1 MDKQNTQ
8 RGMQNAWQPIAQN
21 TQRTPVTRIHVS
33 AAHDKNT
40 ANSDKPNVIVADNGF
55 TITNYGDRVVVAPP
69 AKKPVINAPTTK
81 PAINAPAE
89 PTKLAAPEESAK
101 LAAPAEATKIV
112 APAEPAKLVDTSTQ
126 TNHHEE
132 HMVYTPLDNIE
143 DVEEFYAAIRRE
155 KLTHKLSPER
165 PYCYWTIETYDKSN
179 GIRGGGGLGVLAADM
194 RRVAEQLSVPFVLV
208 TPFYPWES
216 HQKMVNM
223 EQIDYHEERNY
234 HDFGFNFVDKVRIRT
249 ATTSV
254 ELDVVEKRLG
264 SSRFLCIT
272 EPNFGELY
280 SGESGSD
287 HRLYQEVALGFG
299 GYQALKL
306 VGCKP
311 GVIQLNEVATFFAA
325 LARLDELA
333 SSGMDFYEAVVYTRK
348 HTLYTNHTLVQAA
361 EASFRYEQFEQYVFP
376 NIKSEAVRRWLR
388 DKFTDGWIRLSTP
401 TVEIAELR
409 SGVSKLHARVANY
422 HDINGNKV
430 KFKSVTNG
438 IHLHT
443 WVLPE
448 ISDYYH
454 SHGILDRFDLPE
466 SRGFEENIER
476 ITADEIRH
484 LKQIGRAR
492 LNDVLTHRTDQY
504 GNPVHIPED
513 AFLFDFKRRF
523 VDYKRPELPF
533 TDPERLAQ
541 ILERNNAHY
550 ILAGRVHMG
559 DTRMFDKLMRLL
571 HLIDESPILKE
582 RVHYLPDYDEELGR
596 ALSIGANSS
605 INTPIVGLEACGTS
619 WEKDIANMGLLIST
633 HDGGVADMPSDNYLT
648 IDGKNEAQEVENLYK
663 QMEVA
668 AAAWRNDFDLEY
680 WIHKELKAY
689 LDICSGSRMMRDY
702 LNYLF

>member
-1 MDKQNTQ
+1 MEEQNKE
-8 RGMQNAWQPIAQN
+8 PI
-21 TQRTPVTRIHVS
+21 
-33 AAHDKNT
+33 
-40 ANSDKPNVIVADNGF
+40 
-55 TITNYGDRVVVAPP
+55 
-69 AKKPVINAPTTK
+69 
-81 PAINAPAE
+81 
-89 PTKLAAPEESAK
+89 
-101 LAAPAEATKIV
+101 
-112 APAEPAKLVDTSTQ
+112 
-126 TNHHEE
+126 
-132 HMVYTPLDNIE
+132 VYHPLDSVE
-143 DVEEFYAAIRRE
+143 EVEEFYQSIKRE
-155 KLTHKLSPER
+155 KLTHKLSMNR

-194 RRVAEQLSVPFVLV
+194 RRVAEQLQVPFVLV

-216 HQKMVNM
+216 HQKMQNM
-223 EQIDYHEERNY
+223 EQIDYHEERNF
-234 HDFGFNFVDKVRIRT
+234 HDFGFNYVDKVKIKT
-249 ATTSV
+249 ATSAV

-287 HRLYQEVALGFG
+287 HRLYQEVSLGFG

-306 VGCKP
+306 VGLRP
-311 GVIQLNEVATFFAA
+311 AVIQLNEVATFFAA
-325 LARLDELA
+325 VARLDELV

-361 EASFRYEQFEQYVFP
+361 EATFRYEQFEQYVFP
-376 NIKSEAVRRWLR
+376 NIKSVAVRRWLS
-388 DKFTDGWIRLSTP
+388 DKFTDGMIRLSTP

-422 HDINGNKV
+422 RDINGAKI

-438 IHLHT
+438 IHMRT

-448 ISDYYH
+448 IMDYYH
-454 SHGILDRFDLPE
+454 KNGILDRFDLPTN
-466 SRGFEENIER
+466 RGFEEAVDA
-476 ITADEIRH
+476 ITAADIRK
-484 LKQIGRAR
+484 LKQLGRQR
-492 LNDVLTHRTDQY
+492 LNDILHRRTDQY

-523 VDYKRPELPF
+523 VDYKRPTLPF
-533 TDPERLAQ
+533 NDPDRLAK
-541 ILERNNAHY
+541 ILQDNNAHY

-559 DTRMFDKLMRLL
+559 DTNMFGKLMNTL
-571 HLIDESPILKE
+571 HLIDEHPVLRE
-582 RVHYLPDYDEELGR
+582 RVHYLPDYDEELGLG
-596 ALSIGANSS
+596 LSLGANSS

-619 WEKDIANMGLLIST
+619 WMKDIANMGLLIST
-633 HDGGVADMPSDNYLT
+633 HDGGVADMPSENYLT
-648 IDGKNEAQEVENLYK
+648 IEGKTEEQETESLYG
-663 QMEVA
+663 QMTVA
-668 AAAWRNDFDLEY
+668 TKTWNDDNTLEY